1 MSRLRELHERMLE
14 ALRGNLKNT
23 DDPSESDRI
32 RDAIKY
38 QERTLASLG
47 KSINE
52 IEKGVA

>member
-14 ALRGNLKNT
+14 TLRGNLKNT

-38 QERTLASLG
+38 QEMTLASLG
-47 KSINE
+47 KSINV

>member
-1 MSRLRELHERMLE
+1 MSRLRELHKRMLE
-14 ALRGNLKNT
+14 TLRGNLKNT

-38 QERTLASLG
+38 QEMTLASLG
-47 KSINE
+47 KSINV